1 MKKKNN
7 KSRKYYRKCGEC
19 GSRHEQSEMIRTDLS
34 DNGWLCQTDL
44 SDNGWL
50 CQDCYYEATFYD
62 EPHLEDSAFGY
73 EW

>member
-34 DNGWLCQTDL
+34 DNGWLCQE
-44 SDNGWL
+44 
-50 CQDCYYEATFYD
+50 CYYNNDYD
-62 EPHLEDSAFGY
+62 WYPYMSDADLGFNA
-73 EW
+73 